1 MSASSRQQEIMRA
14 IRLKGTCA
22 VSEIAASLSV
32 SEETIRRDIKPMV
45 AEGLVIKTHGKVT
58 MPDDIKEPP
67 FHQRMQE
74 NMDAKVKIAKAV
86 ARLIED
92 GETVFLHPGSTT
104 NYVARALCDH
114 RDLVILTNSAEI
126 SRTLVSGPGNEVY
139 MAGGLLRTDDAAAVG
154 PTAIDFIK
162 NFRVQTAVFSIGAV
176 TAGGLMDFRLSEK
189 EFCRAVMD
197 RAERV
202 IVAVDH
208 TKFER
213 KGIVHLAELGEMDL
227 LVTDQEPPKD
237 LVEAL
242 DSLDVEWFVAS

>member
-1 MSASSRQQEIMRA
+1 MSVSSRQQEILRA

-45 AEGLVIKTHGKVT
+45 VDGLVIKTHGKVT
-58 MPDDIKEPP
+58 MPDDVKEPP
-67 FHQRMQE
+67 FHLRMQE
-74 NMDAKVKIAKAV
+74 NMDAKVKIATAV
-86 ARLIED
+86 SRLIGD

-114 RDLVILTNSAEI
+114 NDLVILTNSAEI
-126 SRTLVSGPGNEVY
+126 SRTLVSGAGNEVY
-139 MAGGLLRTDDAAAVG
+139 MAGGLLRTDDAASVG
-154 PTAIDFIK
+154 PTAIEFIK
-162 NFRVQTAVFSIGAV
+162 SFRMKTAVFSIGAV
-176 TAGGLMDFRLSEK
+176 SAEGLMDFRLSEK
-189 EFCRAVMD
+189 EFCKAVMD
-197 RAERV
+197 RSERV

-213 KGIVHLAELGEMDL
+213 KGIVYIADLDEMDL

-237 LVEAL
+237 LRDAL
-242 DSLDVEWFVAS
+242 DAAGIELLIAS